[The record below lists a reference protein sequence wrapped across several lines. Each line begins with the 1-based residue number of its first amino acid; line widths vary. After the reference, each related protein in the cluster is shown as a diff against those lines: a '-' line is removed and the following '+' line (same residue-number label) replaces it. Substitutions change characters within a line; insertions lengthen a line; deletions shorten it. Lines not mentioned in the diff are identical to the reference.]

1 MKMLGLENPS
11 RILFRGAVVLSL
23 TIRRK
28 LSLVLFERKY
38 DELESTSTELLEVR
52 EQLEASAQEEIDVEK
67 RLQQF
72 RNVLQSNTV
81 LSEFDRS
88 VFESVIKKVITGEQ
102 EDGSVEPY
110 QLTCVFKTGLKSS
123 IQGMSGMKSPKKAGS
138 GREE

>member
-1 MKMLGLENPS
+1 M
-11 RILFRGAVVLSL
+11 

-123 IQGMSGMKSPKKAGS
+123 IQGMSERKSQKKAGS

>member
-11 RILFRGAVVLSL
+11 RILCRGAVALSL

-28 LSLVLFERKY
+28 LSLVLFERK
-38 DELESTSTELLEVR
+38 
-52 EQLEASAQEEIDVEK
+52 
-67 RLQQF
+67 QQF

-123 IQGMSGMKSPKKAGS
+123 IQGMSGMKSPKKSWQWKRGVRHVPISLTIHVESVAMLV
-138 GREE
+138 RND